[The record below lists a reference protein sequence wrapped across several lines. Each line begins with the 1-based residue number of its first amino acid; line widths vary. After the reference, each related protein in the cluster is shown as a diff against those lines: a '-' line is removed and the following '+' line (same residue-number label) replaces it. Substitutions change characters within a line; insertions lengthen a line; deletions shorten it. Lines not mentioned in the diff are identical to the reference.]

1 MTAILYALLIVGGV
15 SLAAGLL
22 LAVSSHFMHVEVD
35 ETVACLRACLPGVN
49 CGACG
54 YNGCDSYAKALA
66 NDPSVQTN
74 LCIPGGDKTAAAI
87 AEILGTE
94 AQDVK
99 EMVAFVACNGTCGA
113 VDKKYDYRGQ
123 ASCRTA
129 NMSYSGDRYC
139 TFACLGYG
147 DCALVCPENAIS
159 VDTGVARVH
168 PKKCICCVICV
179 RTCPNHIIELL
190 PDTAR
195 VAVEC
200 SSHNKG
206 AITKRFCDN
215 GCIGC
220 KKCEKTCQYGAI
232 TVTDN
237 LAHVDQSLC
246 KGCGECAKVC
256 PVGCIHEGDFICG
269 AH

>member
-1 MTAILYALLIVGGV
+1 MEILIPVLILFGLAIVCAVLL
-15 SLAAGLL
+15 
-22 LAVSSHFMHVEVD
+22 
-35 ETVACLRACLPGVN
+35 TVASVFFGVEEDEKEKAIRDLLPGAG

-54 YNGCDSYAKALA
+54 YTGCDAYAKALA
-66 NDPSVQTN
+66 TDPSVAVN
-74 LCIPGGDKTAAAI
+74 LCVPGGDKTAAEI
-87 AEILGTE
+87 ATILGKDA
-94 AQDVK
+94 AQVE
-99 EMVAFVACNGTCGA
+99 EMVAFVACNGTRGS

-123 ASCRTA
+123 RSCRTA
-129 NMSYSGDRYC
+129 NMSYLGDRYC

-147 DCALVCPENAIS
+147 DCAAVCPENAIS
-159 VDTGVARVH
+159 IANGVAKVD
-168 PKKCICCVICV
+168 PKKCIGCGICA
-179 RTCPNHIIELL
+179 RTCPNHIIQLL

-237 LAHVDQSLC
+237 LARVDQSLC
-246 KGCGECAKVC
+246 TGCGVC
-256 PVGCIHEGDFICG
+256 TQLCKFG
-269 AH
+269 AL

>member
-1 MTAILYALLIVGGV
+1 MTILLPALI
-15 SLAAGLL
+15 L
-22 LAVSSHFMHVEVD
+22 LALAIFCAVLL
-35 ETVACLRACLPGVN
+35 TVASICFGVEESKTEAAIRDCLPGAN

-54 YNGCDSYAKALA
+54 YAGCESYAKALA

-159 VDTGVARVH
+159 VESGVARVD
-168 PKKCICCVICV
+168 PKKCIGCGICV

-206 AITKRFCDN
+206 AVTKKFCDN

-220 KKCEKTCQYGAI
+220 KKCEKTCEYGAI
-232 TVTDN
+232 KVTDN

-246 KGCGECAKVC
+246 TACGECVKVC
-256 PVGCIHEGDFICG
+256 PVHCIHEGDFICG

>member
-1 MTAILYALLIVGGV
+1 MDILIPALI
-15 SLAAGLL
+15 LL
-22 LAVSSHFMHVEVD
+22 GLAVLCAVLL
-35 ETVACLRACLPGVN
+35 TVASVFFGVKENETEKAIRECLPGAN

-54 YNGCDSYAKALA
+54 FSGCDSYAKALA
-66 NDPSVQTN
+66 SDPSVQTN
-74 LCIPGGDKTAAAI
+74 LCIPGGDKTAAAV

-159 VDTGVARVH
+159 VESGVARVDF
-168 PKKCICCVICV
+168 KKCIGCGICV
-179 RTCPNHIIELL
+179 RTCPNHIIQLL

-200 SSHNKG
+200 SNHDKG
-206 AITKRFCDN
+206 AVTRKFCDN

-220 KKCEKTCQYGAI
+220 KKCEKTCQHGAI

-237 LAHVDQSLC
+237 LARVDQSLC
-246 KGCGECAKVC
+246 TGCGECAKVC

>member
-1 MTAILYALLIVGGV
+1 MTILLPALI
-15 SLAAGLL
+15 LL
-22 LAVSSHFMHVEVD
+22 VIAVLCAVLL
-35 ETVACLRACLPGVN
+35 TVASVCFGVKENETEAAIRDCLPGAN

-54 YNGCDSYAKALA
+54 YSGCDSYAKALA

-74 LCIPGGDKTAAAI
+74 LCIPGGDKTASAI

-159 VDTGVARVH
+159 VESGVARVD
-168 PKKCICCVICV
+168 PKKCIGCGICV
-179 RTCPNHIIELL
+179 RTCPNRIIELL

-206 AITKRFCDN
+206 ALTKKFCDN

-220 KKCEKTCQYGAI
+220 KKCEKTCKYSAI

-246 KGCGECAKVC
+246 TGCGECVSVC
-256 PVGCIHEGDFICG
+256 PVHCIHEGDFICG

>member
-1 MTAILYALLIVGGV
+1 
-15 SLAAGLL
+15 
-22 LAVSSHFMHVEVD
+22 
-35 ETVACLRACLPGVN
+35 
-49 CGACG
+49 
-54 YNGCDSYAKALA
+54 
-66 NDPSVQTN
+66 
-74 LCIPGGDKTAAAI
+74 
-87 AEILGTE
+87 
-94 AQDVK
+94 
-99 EMVAFVACNGTCGA
+99 
-113 VDKKYDYRGQ
+113 
-123 ASCRTA
+123 
-129 NMSYSGDRYC
+129 MSYSGDRYC

-159 VDTGVARVH
+159 VESGVARVD
-168 PKKCICCVICV
+168 PKKCIGCGICV

-246 KGCGECAKVC
+246 TGCGECAKVC

>member
-1 MTAILYALLIVGGV
+1 MDILIPVLILFGMAILCAVLL
-15 SLAAGLL
+15 
-22 LAVSSHFMHVEVD
+22 
-35 ETVACLRACLPGVN
+35 TVASNLFGIKENEKETAVRDCLPGAN

-54 YNGCDSYAKALA
+54 FNGCDSYAKALA
-66 NDPSVQTN
+66 NDPSVKSN
-74 LCIPGGDKTAAAI
+74 LCVPGGDKTAAAI

-94 AQDVK
+94 ALDVK

-113 VDKKYDYRGQ
+113 VDKKYDYKGQ

-147 DCALVCPENAIS
+147 DCALACPENAIS
-159 VDTGVARVH
+159 VENGVARVDS
-168 PKKCICCVICV
+168 KKCIGCGICT
-179 RTCPNHIIELL
+179 RTCPNHIIHLL

-200 SSHNKG
+200 SNHNKG
-206 AITKRFCDN
+206 ATTRKFCNN

-220 KKCEKTCQYGAI
+220 KKCEKACPHGAI

-237 LAHVDQSLC
+237 LAQVNYELC
-246 KGCGECAKVC
+246 TGCGACAKVC
-256 PVGCIHEGDFICG
+256 PIGCIHEGDFICG